1 MLSEQKRYRQWT
13 EDDRAR
19 LEALVARH
27 TMCSGNV
34 CWTAVARDFPGRTAK
49 QLKSYYWNVVRVEQ
63 AAAEQGKGEEPDREI
78 PAKPV
83 QQAGPVEPITD
94 LTTDE
99 EITMLFKY
107 LTSGR
112 DEYVV

>member
-27 TMCSGNV
+27 TMCSGNI
-34 CWTAVARDFPGRTAK
+34 CWAAVARDFPGRTAK
-49 QLKSYYWNVVRVEQ
+49 QLKSYYWNVVRVGQ
-63 AAAEQGKGEEPDREI
+63 TAGDQDKKEEPARETQ
-78 PAKPV
+78 AKPV
-83 QQAGPVEPITD
+83 QQADPVEPITD